1 MTTRDP
7 VFDRRQM
14 QGSPGRRGL
23 VAGAAA
29 VLWLPALLAGC
40 KSGPPGPSKVSG
52 SLVASKELNPS
63 VSQRPS
69 PLRLRLY
76 ELKTATTF
84 NQADFMTLYNTDDA
98 ALGPDLVAR
107 EEIVLQPDETRPY
120 NKAFSP
126 DTRFLGVFAA
136 YRDVE
141 RATWRALAPVQ
152 PGKSHKLEI
161 RAEALA
167 VTVKLQP

>member
-1 MTTRDP
+1 MTGDP
-7 VFDRRQM
+7 AGGRT
-14 QGSPGRRGL
+14 QGVAPESRRGL
-23 VAGAAA
+23 VVAVCACA
-29 VLWLPALLAGC
+29 VLPSMLAGC
-40 KSGPPGPSKVSG
+40 KSGPPGPSKISG

-76 ELKTATTF
+76 ELRTATTF
-84 NQADFMTLYNTDDA
+84 NQADFMALYNTDEA
-98 ALGPDLVAR
+98 ALGADLVAR
-107 EEIVLQPDETRPY
+107 EEFVLQPGETRPY
-120 NKAFSP
+120 NKTFSP

-152 PGKSHKLEI
+152 AGKSLKLEI

-167 VTVKLQP
+167 VAVKLQP